1 MNYQITIN
9 GSIGGWPNVA
19 SAIKP
24 VIADNADK
32 HIDVLITSPG
42 GSVFEALA
50 IRDLFAEHGDV
61 TVHIHGYAASAAT
74 VIAMGAKKIVMSKY
88 ALFLV
93 HQVSNWIDE
102 WGYLNS
108 NQIQELIDSL
118 SKTKDESDKLDL
130 LLAKIYADRTGN
142 SLDTMHELMV
152 QNVWLSAEEA
162 LENHLI
168 DEIVN
173 SGNAPV
179 IDSCTRD
186 MFNSL
191 DIPVP
196 DRFNSPIASDGLM
209 EKLIACISILSNKI
223 NNLSMKKVFN
233 LALLCTL
240 LNRASF
246 EAEEDVVSVSCQD
259 LNNIENHLV
268 ALSES
273 IASKET
279 EISTLNATI
288 DERNAEINS
297 LNARIDELNAQIVAL
312 QKAPAVDPEEVF
324 EEGDDVVSCVDI
336 LNSLS

>member
-1 MNYQITIN
+1 MPVYNLNNQIYDIPDSVVADFEKDNPTATISYKN
-9 GSIGGWPNVA
+9 GENIYDIPVSEKNGFLKQFPNAVAYTEDSDGETKKVGDVIVGGTGTQEEA
-19 SAIKP
+19 DAIFEE
-24 VIADNADK
+24 NARK
-32 HIDVLITSPG
+32 FREMQAPIQAVSSSNEIDRLKS
-42 GSVFEALA
+42 
-50 IRDLFAEHGDV
+50 IRDTAQKEIDASSFTDRFFNDD
-61 TVHIHGYAASAAT
+61 TKAAVAARN
-74 VIAMGAKKIVMSKY
+74 A
-88 ALFLV
+88 
-93 HQVSNWIDE
+93 
-102 WGYLNS
+102 
-108 NQIQELIDSL
+108 
-118 SKTKDESDKLDL
+118 
-130 LLAKIYADRTGN
+130 
-142 SLDTMHELMV
+142 
-152 QNVWLSAEEA
+152 AEEA

-173 SGNAPV
+173 SDNAPV

-288 DERNAEINS
+288 DERNSEINS

-324 EEGDDVVSCVDI
+324 EEGEDVVSCVDI